1 MEIRCT
7 AEEYRQLMSACLRSM
22 CVDCALCP
30 ICKYERNI
38 YHLVTIVNPTKE
50 EPKE

>member
-1 MEIRCT
+1 MEIKCT
-7 AEEYRQLMSACLRSM
+7 ADEYRQIMSACLRSL

-38 YHLVTIVNPTKE
+38 YQFVTIVTPTQE